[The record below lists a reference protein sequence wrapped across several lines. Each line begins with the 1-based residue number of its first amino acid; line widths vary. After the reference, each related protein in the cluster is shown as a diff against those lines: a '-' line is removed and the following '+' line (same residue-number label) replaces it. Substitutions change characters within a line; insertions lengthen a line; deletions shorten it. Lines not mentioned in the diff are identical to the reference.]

1 MVPPFFSV
9 SIARQPCNNPRDPH
23 RLHTDKLLC
32 FICGNKIATK
42 LLLQIQPPSAT
53 TTANTPQQRPG
64 RDGTTSGASSSSS
77 SSSSFILSHWLLA
90 TAATSFIVDIHLGS
104 VFQLPLTTHNHP
116 LPPTHRDSKWPCIPC
131 VINVNN
137 QAKFP
142 VRVFRCVC
150 LEQHWW
156 S

>member
-23 RLHTDKLLC
+23 RLPTDKLLC
-32 FICGNKIATK
+32 FICGNKIAFYYK
-42 LLLQIQPPSAT
+42 SNHPPPQPPLT
-53 TTANTPQQRPG
+53 HHNNVLDGMGPPPG
-64 RDGTTSGASSSSS
+64 P
-77 SSSSFILSHWLLA
+77 LL
-90 TAATSFIVDIHLGS
+90 
-104 VFQLPLTTHNHP
+104 P
-116 LPPTHRDSKWPCIPC
+116 LPPSFSPTGCSPPPLSWTSISEVYFNCPSPHTITHSHPQRDSKWPCIPC

-142 VRVFRCVC
+142 VRVCCCVC
-150 LEQHWW
+150 LEQQWW